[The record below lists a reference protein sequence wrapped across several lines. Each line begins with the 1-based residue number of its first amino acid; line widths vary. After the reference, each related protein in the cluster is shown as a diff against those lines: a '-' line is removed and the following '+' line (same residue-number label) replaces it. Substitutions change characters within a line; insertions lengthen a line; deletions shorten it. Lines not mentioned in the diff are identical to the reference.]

1 MIRATETALRKF
13 FGIGWVLTG
22 LVLQPLFEAGA
33 QTVEES
39 RPEVY
44 DASSV
49 AVEKTNW
56 VAEVSRET
64 DPAKRI
70 ETVELI
76 HQRIPVALRRKDGKL
91 RPFVEIRA
99 LLKDSGSKVFIED
112 RDTLYPVT
120 LKDGGMFVVFVYL
133 NSIKSELNLQVLG
146 SDGQTKKTEKFMV
159 YAPDVQEYKIG
170 KPWGLLVISP
180 GGAVLRYKQT
190 NFGDYASINGLVSAT
205 YESEPVFGKF
215 SLAGDF
221 ALTLWT
227 VRSSPTDTAPQLLG
241 VHAHVLYALREPKSR
256 FQVHPMLG
264 LQYFTLFSNGSQLG
278 FANLI
283 AGGVGTKLRYEF
295 SDRARLTLQGFYAPL
310 KGVFSLKDFGTETSL
325 TASYK
330 LENNHRVELGAVYSR
345 QAFQASDITR
355 VDLGAISIRLGYSL

>member
-1 MIRATETALRKF
+1 MAVFAGLSICESRAQSA
-13 FGIGWVLTG
+13 
-22 LVLQPLFEAGA
+22 
-33 QTVEES
+33 EEL

-120 LKDGGMFVVFVYL
+120 LKEGGMFVVFVYL

-146 SDGQTKKTEKFMV
+146 SDGQTKKTEKFIV

-205 YESEPVFGKF
+205 FESEPVFGKF

-241 VHAHVLYALREPKSR
+241 AHAHLLYALRDPKSR
-256 FQVHPMLG
+256 LQVHPMVG
-264 LQYFTLFSNGSQLG
+264 VQYYTLFSNGSQLG

-283 AGGVGTKLRYEF
+283 AGGVGTKIRYEF
-295 SDRARLTLQGFYAPL
+295 TDRARLTLQGFYAPL

-345 QAFQASDITR
+345 QAFEASDITR

>member
-1 MIRATETALRKF
+1 MKRTAEIPNRTLLVF
-13 FGIGWVLTG
+13 SWIFVSLVCLNPFGAI
-22 LVLQPLFEAGA
+22 A
-33 QTVEES
+33 QTVEEA

-44 DASSV
+44 DSSSV

-56 VAEVSRET
+56 VAEVTREA
-64 DPAKRI
+64 DPTKRI
-70 ETVELI
+70 DSVDLI

-99 LLKDSGSKVFIED
+99 VLKNADSKVFIED
-112 RDTLYPVT
+112 RETLYPVT
-120 LKDGGMFVVFVYL
+120 VKEGGMFVVFVYL
-133 NSIKSELNLQVLG
+133 NSIKSELTLQVLA
-146 SDGQTKKTEKFMV
+146 SDGQTKKSEKFTV
-159 YAPDVQEYKIG
+159 YAPEVQEYKIG
-170 KPWGLLVISP
+170 KPWGLLVVSP

-190 NFGDYASINGLVSAT
+190 NFGDYASINGLVAAT
-205 YESEPVFGKF
+205 YESEPIIGKF

-241 VHAHVLYALREPKSR
+241 AHAHVLYALRDPQSR
-256 FQVHPMLG
+256 FQVHPLAG
-264 LQYFTLFSNGSQLG
+264 LQYYTLFSNGSQLG

-283 AGGVGTKLRYEF
+283 AGGVGTKIRYEF
-295 SDRARLTLQGFYAPL
+295 TDRARLTLQGFYAPL
-310 KGVFSLKDFGTETSL
+310 KGAFSMKDFGTETSL
-325 TASYK
+325 TVSYK
-330 LENNHRVELGAVYSR
+330 LENNHRFELGAVYSR